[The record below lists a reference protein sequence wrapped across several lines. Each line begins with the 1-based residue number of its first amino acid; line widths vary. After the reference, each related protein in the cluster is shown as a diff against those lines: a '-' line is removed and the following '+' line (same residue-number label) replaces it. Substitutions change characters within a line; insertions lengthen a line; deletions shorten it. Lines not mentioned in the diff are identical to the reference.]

1 MTAKQNKIMILAG
14 GTGGHIYPA
23 LAVAQYLEKLDWQI
37 IWVGTKRG
45 LENKVVPQ
53 VNYPLHHVNIKG
65 LRGKSV
71 LQVLMLPMLLLHALY
86 QAFQLIKNEKPD
98 VVLGMGGFVSV
109 PCGLICS
116 LFNKPLVI
124 HEQNAIAGTAN
135 RLLRH
140 VADKVMYSFENTF
153 TQKKGYT
160 CSGNPVRQQVLESA
174 PSIANEIQ
182 QDSSDSI
189 AKQSP
194 NKINILI
201 LGGSLGAKKL
211 NEVVPEA
218 ISTIHN
224 INIIHQ
230 CGEQH
235 LSETKLAYAKNKQT
249 AHIEAYFE
257 NMQDLYQWADLAIC
271 RAGAMTIAELA
282 IAGVPAIFI
291 PYPYAVDDHQ
301 RANAEYVVNV
311 GGATMI
317 NDGVLNKDNLRA
329 ELSSLIEDAQ
339 TLHAMQKNIRTIAK
353 PNATKVVAEA
363 CMEWVA

>member
-1 MTAKQNKIMILAG
+1 MIAKQKKVMILAG

-37 IWVGTKRG
+37 AWVGTKRG

-53 VNYPLHHVNIKG
+53 QNYPLHHINIKG

-71 LQVLMLPMLLLHALY
+71 MQVLTFPLLLLHALY
-86 QAFQLIKNEKPD
+86 QAHQLLKNEKPD

-109 PCGLICS
+109 PCGLLCS

-124 HEQNAIAGTAN
+124 HEQNAVAGTAN
-135 RLLRH
+135 SLLKH

-153 TQKKGYT
+153 KNNKGYI
-160 CSGNPVRQQVLESA
+160 CSGNPVRQQMLENA
-174 PSIANEIQ
+174 VTEANE
-182 QDSSDSI
+182 
-189 AKQSP
+189 KQLN
-194 NKINILI
+194 NKVNILI

-211 NEVVPEA
+211 NQIVPEA
-218 ISTIHN
+218 LSAIHN
-224 INIIHQ
+224 ITITHQ

-235 LSETKLAYAKNKQT
+235 LSATKLAYEVHQVT
-249 AHIEAYFE
+249 ANIHAYID
-257 NMQDLYQWADLAIC
+257 NMHDLYQWADLAIC

-301 RANAEYVVNV
+301 RVNAEYVEKA
-311 GGATMI
+311 GGAVII
-317 NDGVLNKDNLRA
+317 NDADLTTEVLHTQLGAILNDLPTLRA
-329 ELSSLIEDAQ
+329 MQ
-339 TLHAMQKNIRTIAK
+339 TSMRSIAK
-353 PNATKVVAEA
+353 PKATQLVAEA
-363 CMEWVA
+363 CMDMVA